1 MPLLVSVLPVPSPA
15 EATPRGIK
23 RTRTPDRSG
32 NGNTEGD
39 QDDGMCAMGR
49 HFAWH
54 LVFRAILRLLHS
66 TLFLSVAFGIV
77 LYDRVC

>member
-1 MPLLVSVLPVPSPA
+1 MPLLVSVMPVPSPA

-32 NGNTEGD
+32 NGHTEGD

-49 HFAWH
+49 Q
-54 LVFRAILRLLHS
+54 LPGILLSCYFEIATLHA
-66 TLFLSVAFGIV
+66 FLIGRI
-77 LYDRVC
+77 

>member
-32 NGNTEGD
+32 NGHTEGD

-49 HFAWH
+49 HVAWH
-54 LVFRAILRLLHS
+54 LASFSFEIITLHAFFIGRILHC
-66 TLFLSVAFGIV
+66 IV
-77 LYDRVC
+77 